1 MKVAVLGY
9 GTVGVGVYEMLKAA
23 KGLEAGPVLVR
34 PGKENEAFKVSSIEK
49 ITEDPSVDA
58 VAEVMGGVEP
68 AFTYAMAAIRAGKHF
83 VTSNKALV
91 AAKGVE
97 LNRAA
102 KEAGVSFLFSAACG
116 GGVPFLHNLARAA
129 QTDEILS
136 VGGILNGTTNFML
149 DQMQSTGKDY
159 AAALKEAQE
168 LGYAEADPTADVTG
182 LDALRKIMLACAV
195 AWGVLPQDGL
205 LNEGIDSLSAADVK
219 DFMARGRVC
228 RLVASGQRAADGRI
242 SAYVEP
248 VLVRAG
254 DAESAV
260 LKNYNMA
267 RYEGKNAGPIAM
279 IGQGAGRYPTAS
291 AVLRDLSGIC
301 AGEAAMFPADCMNGS
316 ADNSAAAHAYYVR
329 LPKAC
334 GDLFPAAKVLADDGK
349 ELRILT
355 EEISVQKMH
364 ESAAAL
370 RKAGHAVFFAAVR
383 EA

>member
-248 VLVRAG
+248 MLVRAG

-301 AGEAAMFPADCMNGS
+301 AGEAAMFPADCVDGS

-355 EEISVQKMH
+355 EEISVQEMH

>member
-301 AGEAAMFPADCMNGS
+301 AGEAAMFPADCVDGS

-334 GDLFPAAKVLADDGK
+334 GHLFPAAKLLADDGK

>member
-97 LNRAA
+97 LNRVA

-301 AGEAAMFPADCMNGS
+301 AGEAAMFPADCVDGS

-370 RKAGHAVFFAAVR
+370 RKAGRAIFFAAVR

>member
-301 AGEAAMFPADCMNGS
+301 AGEAAMFPADCVDGS

-370 RKAGHAVFFAAVR
+370 RKAGRAIFFAAVR